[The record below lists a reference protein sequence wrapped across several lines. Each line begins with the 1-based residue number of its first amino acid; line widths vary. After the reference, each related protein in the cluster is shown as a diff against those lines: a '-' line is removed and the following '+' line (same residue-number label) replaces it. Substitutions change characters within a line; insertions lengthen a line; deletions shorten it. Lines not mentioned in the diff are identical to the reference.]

1 MSTERVTTTL
11 RWVGDWP
18 WFAGLGVALLLGA
31 LAWMLYRRDML
42 AHNRWL
48 RVLLPSLRALAVI
61 LIVLMLSGPVLH
73 HRKVIGQL
81 ARLFL
86 CIDASESMQL
96 ADPSM
101 DAGRKIAVAR
111 RLGLLDG
118 AGVAL
123 DLPNAAA
130 ALADARGIADR
141 LPPPENLDDET
152 WRKLSGEFAVKTD
165 EAVKSFTKGAPGS
178 DDLARLRAEIAGPA
192 RELAGRQFVSTDDH
206 VRAVNDLAR
215 LGETTG
221 RFSLKISALF
231 EKQIEADPAAAP
243 LRAALTKFDA
253 LPRWQRLQALLL
265 EGPPEKRILARLAQK
280 HDVQLVLLDGNEAK
294 PLWHSSGGE
303 SAPPTE
309 LQKPVAPVTNLT
321 AGLKFAAEAAGG
333 AERSA
338 VVLFTDGQ
346 HNSGESPL
354 DAARILAGRKTGVF
368 SVGFGSQVPPR
379 DIAVLRVVAP
389 DSVFFED
396 RVRGEIFIK
405 EEIPPGEPFT
415 VWVKD
420 GGKILWE
427 KQLISIGKGVRRVP
441 FEFPIRE
448 IAEARLKQQP
458 QGYEIAGAPL
468 QLTAEVSA
476 IEGDRELSNNSAP
489 LRFRAVTQ
497 KRRVMLL
504 DGRPRWETRY
514 LRNLF
519 ERDEKWEMNAVVAG
533 ATSDAG
539 FVRGDKPGTFPA
551 TQKALDAYDLILFG
565 EVPRALLKDEELK
578 WLAEFV
584 GKRGG
589 AIAFIDG
596 PRGALRGYAG
606 TPLEPLF
613 PVEWIGAGIHD
624 GVKSLAL
631 AGRAQ
636 SIGAFMLGGDSSVNA
651 DTWAKLQPPHFL
663 AQVKPLP
670 GAEVL
675 LEAVAS
681 SSARLPAAVLRPFGA
696 GRVYYHAFDES
707 WRWRYE
713 VADLYHVRFWNQL
726 GDYIGEPPFAAR
738 DKFVQL
744 DAGQLTYQPGEQAD
758 IRARL
763 RDAEGHPVSDASV
776 SAVLWR
782 DGQKVATITLSPDEG
797 GLYRGRT
804 TALDSGAYE
813 LTVDTAAVPAEQLR
827 ARTQFTVAVR
837 ENAERTL
844 LSLNEDLLRQVS
856 LAGGGEY
863 LREEQA
869 DALIERLAPLSNG
882 QVIET
887 DTVLWQS
894 WWWFLPIVL
903 LLTIEWILRKR
914 LGML

>member
-1 MSTERVTTTL
+1 MKSEHVTTTL
-11 RWVGDWP
+11 RWTGDWP
-18 WFAGLGVALLLGA
+18 WFAGLAVALLLGA
-31 LAWMLYRRDML
+31 IAWMLYRRDTHS
-42 AHNRWL
+42 HNRWV
-48 RVLLPSLRALAVI
+48 RVLLPLLRALAVI
-61 LIVLMLSGPVLH
+61 LIVFMLSGPVLH

-81 ARLFL
+81 ARLIL

-96 ADPSM
+96 ADPAM
-101 DAGRKIAVAR
+101 DAGRKIAIAR
-111 RLGLLDG
+111 RLGLLDA
-118 AGVAL
+118 AGVSL
-123 DLPNAAA
+123 DLPQAAA

-141 LPPPENLDDET
+141 LPPPENLEDEV
-152 WRKLSGEFAVKTD
+152 WRKLSGEFAAKTV
-165 EAVKSFTKGAPGS
+165 EAVTAFTKGAPGS
-178 DDLARLRAEIAGPA
+178 DDLARLRAEIAEPA
-192 RELAGRQFVSTDDH
+192 RELAARQFASTDDR
-206 VRAVNDLAR
+206 VRAANDLTR

-231 EKQIEADPAAAP
+231 EKQIEADPAATP
-243 LRAALTKFDA
+243 LRAALAKFDA

-265 EGPPEKRILARLAQK
+265 EGPAEKRILTRLAEK
-280 HDVQLVLLDGNEAK
+280 HDVQLVLLDGNDVK
-294 PLWHSSGGE
+294 PLWHSSAGE
-303 SAPPTE
+303 SAPPAGLE
-309 LQKPVAPVTNLT
+309 KPVAQTTNLT

-333 AERSA
+333 SEKSA

-346 HNSGESPL
+346 HNAGESPL
-354 DAARILAGRKTGVF
+354 DAARILAGRKTAVF

-396 RVRGEIFIK
+396 RVRGEIYIK
-405 EEIPPGEPFT
+405 EEIPPGEAFT
-415 VWVKD
+415 VSVKD
-420 GGKILWE
+420 GGKIVWE
-427 KQLISIGKGVRRVP
+427 KPLVSVGKGVRRVP
-441 FEFPIRE
+441 FEFSIKE
-448 IAEARLKQQP
+448 LADAKLKQQP
-458 QGYEIAGAPL
+458 QGYEVAGAPL

-476 IEGDRELSNNSAP
+476 VEGDRELSNNTAP

-497 KRRVMLL
+497 KRKVMIL

-519 ERDEKWEMNAVVAG
+519 DRDEKWEVNAVLAG

-539 FVRGDKPGTFPA
+539 FIRGDKAGTFPT

-565 EVPRALLKDEELK
+565 EVPRAALKDDELK

-596 PRGALRGYAG
+596 PRGVLRGYGG
-606 TPLEPLF
+606 TPLAPLF
-613 PVEWIGAGIHD
+613 PVEWTGPGVSAGI
-624 GVKSLAL
+624 KSLAL

-636 SIGAFMLGGDSSVNA
+636 SLGAFMLGGDSSVNA
-651 DTWAKLQPPHFL
+651 DTWAKMPPPHFI

-675 LEAVAS
+675 LEAVA
-681 SSARLPAAVLRPFGA
+681 ATRMPAAVLRPFGA
-696 GRVYYHAFDES
+696 GRVYYHGFDES

-726 GDYIGEPPFAAR
+726 GDYIGEAPFAAR

-763 RDAEGHPVSDASV
+763 RDAEGRPVSDASV
-776 SAVLWR
+776 NAVLYR

-804 TALDSGAYE
+804 TALESGSYE
-813 LTVDTAAVPAEQLR
+813 IAVDTAAVPSDQLK
-827 ARTQFTVAVR
+827 ARTQFTVTAR
-837 ENAERTL
+837 ENVERTL

-856 LAGGGEY
+856 LTGGGEY
-863 LREEQA
+863 LREEQC
-869 DALIERLAPLSNG
+869 DALIERLAPLSSG
-882 QVIET
+882 QVIES

-894 WWWFLPIVL
+894 WWWFIPIVL
-903 LLTIEWILRKR
+903 LLTAEWILRKR
-914 LGML
+914 FGLL

>member
-1 MSTERVTTTL
+1 MNREHVTTTL
-11 RWVGDWP
+11 RWTGDWP
-18 WFAGLGVALLLGA
+18 WFAGLAVALLLA
-31 LAWMLYRRDML
+31 AIAWMLYRRDMRS
-42 AHNRWL
+42 HNRWL

-81 ARLFL
+81 ARLIL
-86 CIDASESMQL
+86 CVDASESMQL
-96 ADPSM
+96 TDSSM
-101 DAGRKIAVAR
+101 DAGRKITIAR

-118 AGVAL
+118 SGVAL
-123 DLPNAAA
+123 DLPQAAA

-141 LPPPENLDDET
+141 LPPPENLDDGV
-152 WRKLSGEFAVKTD
+152 WRKLSGEFAARTAEGVTFL
-165 EAVKSFTKGAPGS
+165 AKGAPGS
-178 DDLARLRAEIAGPA
+178 DDLARLRAEIAAPA
-192 RELAGRQFVSTDDH
+192 RELAARQFAATDDRI
-206 VRAVNDLAR
+206 RASADLIR
-215 LGETTG
+215 LGETAG
-221 RFSLKISALF
+221 RFSLRISALF
-231 EKQIEADPAAAP
+231 EKRIEADPAAAP
-243 LRAALTKFDA
+243 LRAALAKFDA

-265 EGPPEKRILARLAQK
+265 EGPVEKRLLTRLAEK

-294 PLWHSSGGE
+294 ALWHSSAGQ
-303 SAPPTE
+303 SSPPAG
-309 LQKPVAPVTNLT
+309 LPKPVSQITNLT

-333 AERSA
+333 AEKSA

-354 DAARILAGRKTGVF
+354 DAARILAGRETAVF

-396 RVRGEIFIK
+396 RVRGEIYIK

-415 VWVKD
+415 VSVKD
-420 GGKILWE
+420 GGKIVWE
-427 KQLISIGKGVRRVP
+427 KALVSVGKGVRRVP
-441 FEFPIRE
+441 FEFSIKE
-448 IAEARLKQQP
+448 IADSRLKQQP
-458 QGYEIAGAPL
+458 RGYEIAGAPL
-468 QLTAEVSA
+468 ELTAEVSA
-476 IEGDRELSNNSAP
+476 IEGDRELSNNTAP

-497 KRRVMLL
+497 KRKVMIL

-519 ERDEKWEMNAVVAG
+519 DRDEKWEVNAVFAG

-539 FVRGDKPGTFPA
+539 FVRGDKAGTFPA

-565 EVPRALLKDEELK
+565 EVPRAVLKDDELK

-606 TPLEPLF
+606 TPLAPLF
-613 PVEWIGAGIHD
+613 PVEWTGAGLRD
-624 GVKSLAL
+624 GVKSLLL

-651 DTWAKLQPPHFL
+651 DTWAKLPPPHFL
-663 AQVKPLP
+663 AQVKALP
-670 GAEVL
+670 GSEVL
-675 LEAVAS
+675 LETAGS
-681 SSARLPAAVLRPFGA
+681 HLPAAVLRTFGA

-713 VADLYHVRFWNQL
+713 VADLHHVRFWNQL
-726 GDYIGEPPFAAR
+726 GDYIGEAPFAAR

-763 RDAEGHPVSDASV
+763 RDAGGRPVSDASV
-776 SAVLWR
+776 NAVLYR
-782 DGQKVATITLSPDEG
+782 DGRKAATITLSPDEG

-804 TALDSGAYE
+804 TALDSGTYE
-813 LTVDTAAVPAEQLR
+813 IAVDTAAVPSDQLK
-827 ARTQFTVAVR
+827 ARTQFTVTAR
-837 ENAERTL
+837 ENVERTL

-863 LREEQA
+863 LREEQC
-869 DALIERLAPLSNG
+869 DALIERLAPLSTG
-882 QVIET
+882 QVIES

-894 WWWFLPIVL
+894 WWWFIPIVM
-903 LLTIEWILRKR
+903 LLTAEWILRKR

>member
-1 MSTERVTTTL
+1 MKTEHVTTTL
-11 RWVGDWP
+11 CWVGDWP
-18 WFAGLGVALLLGA
+18 WYAGAAAALLLGA
-31 LAWMLYRRDML
+31 IAWMLYRRDL
-42 AHNRWL
+42 LSHNRWL

-96 ADPSM
+96 ADPAM
-101 DAGRKIAVAR
+101 DAGRKITIAR

-118 AGVAL
+118 TDVPL
-123 DLPNAAA
+123 DLPTAAA

-141 LPPPENLDDET
+141 LPPPENLDDEI
-152 WRKLSGEFAVKTD
+152 WKKLSSELSAKAAAAVTSLAK
-165 EAVKSFTKGAPGS
+165 AAPGS
-178 DDLARLRAEIAGPA
+178 DDLARLRSDIADPA
-192 RELAGRQFVSTDDH
+192 RELASRQFVGTDDQI
-206 VRAVNDLAR
+206 RASNDLTR
-215 LGETTG
+215 LGETAG

-243 LRAALTKFDA
+243 LRAALAKFDS
-253 LPRWQRLQALLL
+253 LPRWQRVQSLLL
-265 EGPPEKRILARLAQK
+265 EGPAEKRILARLAEK
-280 HDVQLVLLDGNEAK
+280 HDVQLVLLDGNDAK
-294 PLWHSSGGE
+294 PLWHSSAGD
-303 SAPPTE
+303 SAPPAG
-309 LQKPVAPVTNLT
+309 LPKPVAQITNLT
-321 AGLKFAAEAAGG
+321 AGLRFAAEAAGG
-333 AERSA
+333 SEKSA
-338 VVLFTDGQ
+338 VVLLTDGQ

-354 DAARILAGRKTGVF
+354 DAARILAGRKTAVF
-368 SVGFGSQVPPR
+368 AVGIGSQVPPR

-396 RVRGEIFIK
+396 RVRGEIYIK

-415 VWVKD
+415 VSVKD

-427 KQLISIGKGVRRVP
+427 KPLVSVGKGVRRVP

-448 IAEARLKQQP
+448 IADARMKQQT
-458 QGYEIAGAPL
+458 QGYEVAGAPL

-476 IEGDRELSNNSAP
+476 VEGDRELSNNTAP

-497 KRRVMLL
+497 KRKVMIL

-519 ERDEKWEMNAVVAG
+519 DRDEKWETNAVLAG

-539 FVRGDKPGTFPA
+539 FIRGDKAGTFPT
-551 TQKALDAYDLILFG
+551 TQKALDAYDLIIFG
-565 EVPRALLKDEELK
+565 EVPRAALKDDELK

-584 GKRGG
+584 GRRGG

-596 PRGALRGYAG
+596 PRGVLRGYAG
-606 TPLEPLF
+606 TPLAPLF

-631 AGRAQ
+631 VGRAQ
-636 SIGAFMLGGDSSVNA
+636 NIGAFMLGGDSSLNA
-651 DTWAKLQPPHFL
+651 DTWAKMPPPHFL
-663 AQVKPLP
+663 AQVKALP

-675 LEAVAS
+675 LEAS
-681 SSARLPAAVLRPFGA
+681 GSHMPAAVLRTFGA

-726 GDYIGEPPFAAR
+726 GDYIGEARFAAR

-763 RDAEGHPVSDASV
+763 RDAEGRPVSDASV
-776 SAVLWR
+776 NAVLYR

-804 TALDSGAYE
+804 TALDSGSYE
-813 LTVDTAAVPAEQLR
+813 LAVDTAAVPADQLM
-827 ARTQFTVAVR
+827 ARTQFAVTPR
-837 ENAERTL
+837 ENVERTL

-863 LREEQA
+863 LREEQC
-869 DALIERLAPLSNG
+869 DALVEKLAPLSNG
-882 QVIET
+882 QVIES

-903 LLTIEWILRKR
+903 LLTVEWILRKR
-914 LGML
+914 LGLL

>member
-1 MSTERVTTTL
+1 MNREHITTTL
-11 RWVGDWP
+11 RWTGDWP
-18 WFAGLGVALLLGA
+18 WFAGVGVALLLGVI
-31 LAWMLYRRDML
+31 AWMLYRRDTY

-48 RVLLPSLRALAVI
+48 RVCLPSLRSLAVI

-86 CIDASESMQL
+86 YIDASESMQL
-96 ADPSM
+96 TDPAM
-101 DAGRKIAVAR
+101 DAGRKITLAR

-118 AGVAL
+118 AGVPL
-123 DLPNAAA
+123 DLPTAAA
-130 ALADARGIADR
+130 ALADARGISDR
-141 LPPPENLDDET
+141 LPPPENLTDEV
-152 WRKLSGEFAVKTD
+152 WRKLSSEFAAKTA
-165 EAVKSFTKGAPGS
+165 EAATLLAKAAPGS
-178 DDLARLRAEIAGPA
+178 DDLARLRAEIAEPA
-192 RELAGRQFVSTDDH
+192 RELARRQFTGTEDQVH
-206 VRAVNDLAR
+206 ACNDLTR
-215 LGETTG
+215 LGETAG
-221 RFSLKISALF
+221 RFSLRISALF

-243 LRAALTKFDA
+243 LRAALAKFDS
-253 LPRWQRLQALLL
+253 LPRWQRLQTLLL
-265 EGPPEKRILARLAQK
+265 EGPAEKRLLTRLAEK

-294 PLWHSSGGE
+294 PLWHSSAGD
-303 SAPPTE
+303 SAPPAG
-309 LQKPVAPVTNLT
+309 LPKPVAQPTNLSI
-321 AGLKFAAEAAGG
+321 GLKFAAEAAGG
-333 AERSA
+333 AEKSA

-354 DAARILAGRKTGVF
+354 DAARILAGRKTAVF

-396 RVRGEIFIK
+396 RVRGEIYIK

-415 VWVKD
+415 VSVKD
-420 GGKILWE
+420 GGKAVWE
-427 KQLISIGKGVRRVP
+427 KPLVSVGKGVRRVP
-441 FEFPIRE
+441 FEFPIKE
-448 IAEARLKQQP
+448 IADARMKQQT
-458 QGYEIAGAPL
+458 QGYEVAGAPL

-476 IEGDRELSNNSAP
+476 IEGDRELSNNIAP

-497 KRRVMLL
+497 KRKILIL

-519 ERDEKWEMNAVVAG
+519 DRDEKWEVNAVVAG

-539 FVRGDKPGTFPA
+539 FLRGDKAGTFPA
-551 TQKALDAYDLILFG
+551 THKALDAYDLIIFG
-565 EVPRALLKDEELK
+565 EVPRGVLKDEELT

-589 AIAFIDG
+589 AITFIDG
-596 PRGALRGYAG
+596 PRGVLRGYAG
-606 TPLEPLF
+606 TPLAPLF
-613 PVEWIGAGIHD
+613 PVEWTGAGVRD
-624 GVKSLAL
+624 GVKSLVP

-636 SIGAFMLGGDSSVNA
+636 SIGAFMLGTDSSVNG
-651 DTWAKLQPPHFL
+651 DTWAKMPAPHFV

-675 LEAVAS
+675 LEADAGT
-681 SSARLPAAVLRPFGA
+681 RIPAAVLRSFGA

-726 GDYIGEPPFAAR
+726 GDYIGEAPFAAR

-744 DAGQLTYQPGEQAD
+744 DAGQLTYQPGEQAE

-763 RDAEGHPVSDASV
+763 RDAEGRPVSDASV
-776 SAVLWR
+776 SAVLYR
-782 DGQKVATITLSPDEG
+782 DGQKVATIILSPDEG

-804 TALDSGAYE
+804 TALDSGSYE
-813 LTVDTAAVPAEQLR
+813 IAVDTAAVPAEQLK
-827 ARTQFTVAVR
+827 ARTQFTVTPR
-837 ENAERTL
+837 ENVERTL

-863 LREEQA
+863 LREEQC
-869 DALIERLAPLSNG
+869 DALIERLAPLSSG
-882 QVIET
+882 QVIES

-894 WWWFLPIVL
+894 WWWFIPIVL

-914 LGML
+914 FGML

>member
-1 MSTERVTTTL
+1 MNREHVTTTL
-11 RWVGDWP
+11 RWTGDWP
-18 WFAGLGVALLLGA
+18 WFAGVAVALLLAGI
-31 LAWMLYRRDML
+31 AWMLYRRDTH
-42 AHNRWL
+42 AHNRWVRVILPLL
-48 RVLLPSLRALAVI
+48 RGLAVI

-96 ADPSM
+96 ADPAM
-101 DAGRKIAVAR
+101 DAGRKITIAR
-111 RLGLLDG
+111 RLGLLEGTD
-118 AGVAL
+118 VAL
-123 DLPNAAA
+123 DLPQAAA

-141 LPPPENLDDET
+141 LPPVEALDDET
-152 WRKLSGEFAVKTD
+152 WRKLSSEFAKKSA
-165 EAVKSFTKGAPGS
+165 EAATLLSKGAPGG
-178 DDLARLRAEIAGPA
+178 DEVARLRTEIVEPA
-192 RELAGRQFVSTDDH
+192 RELAARQFVAVDDRI
-206 VRAVNDLAR
+206 RASGDLTR
-215 LGETTG
+215 LGEGAG
-221 RFSLKISALF
+221 RFSLRISALF
-231 EKQIEADPAAAP
+231 EKKIEGDPAAEP
-243 LRAALTKFDA
+243 LRAALAKFDA
-253 LPRWQRLQALLL
+253 IPRWQRLQALLL
-265 EGPPEKRILARLAQK
+265 EGPVEKRLLTRLAEK
-280 HDVQLVLLDGNEAK
+280 HDVQLVLLDGGEVK
-294 PLWHSSGGE
+294 PLWHSSAGE
-303 SAPPTE
+303 SAPPAS
-309 LQKPVAPVTNLT
+309 LPKPVAQATNLT

-346 HNSGESPL
+346 HNSGEAPL

-379 DIAVLRVVAP
+379 DVAVLRVVAP

-396 RVRGEIFIK
+396 RVRGEIHLK
-405 EEIPPGEPFT
+405 EEIPPGETFT
-415 VWVKD
+415 VAVKD
-420 GGKILWE
+420 GGKVLWE
-427 KQLISIGKGVRRVP
+427 KALVSVGKGIRRVP
-441 FEFPIRE
+441 FEFPIK
-448 IAEARLKQQP
+448 ALADARLKQQP
-458 QGYEIAGAPL
+458 QGYEVAGAPL
-468 QLTAEVSA
+468 QLTAEVSGV
-476 IEGDRELSNNSAP
+476 EGDRELSNNTAP

-497 KRRVMLL
+497 KRKILIL

-514 LRNLF
+514 LRNLYD
-519 ERDEKWEMNAVVAG
+519 RDEKWEVNAVMAG

-539 FVRGDKPGTFPA
+539 LVRGDKPGTFPA
-551 TQKALDAYDLILFG
+551 TQKALDAYDLIIFG
-565 EVPRALLKDEELK
+565 EVPRAVLKDDELK

-589 AIAFIDG
+589 AITFIDG
-596 PRGALRGYAG
+596 PRGVLRSYAN
-606 TPLEPLF
+606 TPLAPLF
-613 PVEWIGAGIHD
+613 PVEWTGAGVRD
-624 GVKSLAL
+624 GVKSLAI

-636 SIGAFMLGGDSSVNA
+636 SIGAFMLGTDSSVNA
-651 DTWAKLQPPHFL
+651 DTWAKMPPPHFV

-675 LEAVAS
+675 LEALA
-681 SSARLPAAVLRPFGA
+681 ATRMPAAVLRPFGA

-713 VADLYHVRFWNQL
+713 VADLHHVRFWNQL
-726 GDYIGEPPFAAR
+726 GDYIGEAPFAAR

-763 RDAEGHPVSDASV
+763 RDAEGRPVSDASV
-776 SAVLWR
+776 NAVLYR

-804 TALDSGAYE
+804 AALDSGAYE
-813 LTVDTAAVPAEQLR
+813 IAIDTAAVPSDQLK
-827 ARTQFTVAVR
+827 ARTQFSVTVR
-837 ENAERTL
+837 ENLERTL

-863 LREEQA
+863 LREEQC
-869 DALIERLAPLSNG
+869 DALIERLAPLSTG
-882 QVIET
+882 QVIES

-903 LLTIEWILRKR
+903 LLTIEWMLRKR
-914 LGML
+914 FGML

>member
-1 MSTERVTTTL
+1 MNRDHVTTTL
-11 RWVGDWP
+11 RWTGDWP
-18 WFAGLGVALLLGA
+18 WFAGLGVALLLA
-31 LAWMLYRRDML
+31 AIAWMLYRRDTHL
-42 AHNRWL
+42 HHRWV

-81 ARLFL
+81 ARLIL
-86 CIDASESMQL
+86 CIDTSESMQL
-96 ADPSM
+96 ADPAM
-101 DAGRKIAVAR
+101 DAGRKIAIAR

-118 AGVAL
+118 AGVSL
-123 DLPNAAA
+123 DLPQAAA
-130 ALADARGIADR
+130 ALADARGISDR
-141 LPPPENLDDET
+141 LPPPENLDDGV
-152 WRKLSGEFAVKTD
+152 WRKLSGEFAAKTA
-165 EAVKSFTKGAPGS
+165 EAATSLAKGAPGS
-178 DDLARLRAEIAGPA
+178 DDLARLRVEIAEPA
-192 RELAGRQFVSTDDH
+192 RELAGRQFVGTDDRI
-206 VRAVNDLAR
+206 RAVNDLTR
-215 LGETTG
+215 LGETAG

-231 EKQIEADPAAAP
+231 EKQIAGDPAAAP
-243 LRAALTKFDA
+243 LRAALAKFDA

-265 EGPPEKRILARLAQK
+265 EGPAEKRILTRLAEK
-280 HDVQLVLLDGNEAK
+280 HDVQLVLLDGHDVK
-294 PLWHSSGGE
+294 PLWHSSAGD
-303 SAPPTE
+303 SAPPAE
-309 LQKPVAPVTNLT
+309 FQKPVAQITNLA

-333 AERSA
+333 SEKSA

-346 HNSGESPL
+346 HNSGEAPL
-354 DAARILAGRKTGVF
+354 DAARILAGRKTAVF

-396 RVRGEIFIK
+396 RVRGEIYIK

-415 VWVKD
+415 VSVKD
-420 GGKILWE
+420 GGKIVWE
-427 KQLISIGKGVRRVP
+427 KPLVSVGKGVRRVP
-441 FEFPIRE
+441 FEFSIKE
-448 IAEARLKQQP
+448 IAEARLKQQK
-458 QGYEIAGAPL
+458 QGYEVAGAPL

-497 KRRVMLL
+497 KRKVMIL

-519 ERDEKWEMNAVVAG
+519 DRDEKWEVNAVLAG

-539 FVRGDKPGTFPA
+539 FVRGEKTGTFPA

-565 EVPRALLKDEELK
+565 EVQRGLLKDDELK

-589 AIAFIDG
+589 AITFIDG
-596 PRGALRGYAG
+596 PRGVLRGYTG
-606 TPLEPLF
+606 TPLAPLF
-613 PVEWIGAGIHD
+613 PVEWIGPGVRD
-624 GVKSLAL
+624 GVKSLVL

-636 SIGAFMLGGDSSVNA
+636 SIGAFMLGSDSSVNA
-651 DTWAKLQPPHFL
+651 DTWAKMPPPHFL
-663 AQVKPLP
+663 AQVKALP

-675 LEAVAS
+675 LEANA
-681 SSARLPAAVLRPFGA
+681 ATRIPAAVLRTFGA

-726 GDYIGEPPFAAR
+726 GDYIGEAPFAAR

-744 DAGQLTYQPGEQAD
+744 DAGQLTYLPGEQAD

-763 RDAEGHPVSDASV
+763 RDAEGRPVSDASV
-776 SAVLWR
+776 SAVLFR
-782 DGQKVATITLSPDEG
+782 DGQKVATITLSPNEG

-804 TALDSGAYE
+804 TALDSGSYE
-813 LTVDTAAVPAEQLR
+813 LAVDTAAVPSDQLK
-827 ARTQFTVAVR
+827 ARTQFTVTAR
-837 ENAERTL
+837 ENIERTL

-856 LAGGGEY
+856 LTGGGEY
-863 LREEQA
+863 LREEQC
-869 DALIERLAPLSNG
+869 DALIERLAPLSSG
-882 QVIET
+882 QVIES

-914 LGML
+914 LGLL

>member
-1 MSTERVTTTL
+1 MKNEHVTTTL
-11 RWVGDWP
+11 RWTGDWP
-18 WFAGLGVALLLGA
+18 WFAGLAVALLLA
-31 LAWMLYRRDML
+31 AIAWMLYRRDL
-42 AHNRWL
+42 HSHNRWL
-48 RVLLPSLRALAVI
+48 RVLLPALRALAVI

-81 ARLFL
+81 ARLIL
-86 CIDASESMQL
+86 CIDTSESMQL
-96 ADPSM
+96 ADPAM
-101 DAGRKIAVAR
+101 DAGRKVAIAR
-111 RLGLLDG
+111 RLNLLDG
-118 AGVAL
+118 TGVAL
-123 DLPNAAA
+123 DLPQAAA

-141 LPPPENLDDET
+141 LPPPENLEDEV
-152 WRKLSGEFAVKTD
+152 WRKLSGEFAAKTV
-165 EAVKSFTKGAPGS
+165 EAVTAFTKGVPGS
-178 DDLARLRAEIAGPA
+178 DELARLRAEIAEPA
-192 RELAGRQFVSTDDH
+192 RELAARQFATTEDR
-206 VRAVNDLAR
+206 VRAAHDLTR

-243 LRAALTKFDA
+243 LRAALAKFDA

-265 EGPPEKRILARLAQK
+265 EGPAEKRILARLAEK
-280 HDVQLVLLDGNEAK
+280 HDVQLVLLDGNDVK
-294 PLWHSSGGE
+294 PLWHSSAGE
-303 SAPPTE
+303 SAPPAGLE
-309 LQKPVAPVTNLT
+309 KPVAQTTNLT

-333 AERSA
+333 SEKSA

-346 HNSGESPL
+346 HNAGESPL
-354 DAARILAGRKTGVF
+354 DAARILAGRKTAVF

-415 VWVKD
+415 VSVKN
-420 GGKILWE
+420 GGKIVWE
-427 KQLISIGKGVRRVP
+427 KPLVSVGKGVRRVP
-441 FEFPIRE
+441 FEFSIKE
-448 IAEARLKQQP
+448 IAEARLKQQK
-458 QGYEIAGAPL
+458 QGYEVAGAPL
-468 QLTAEVSA
+468 QLTTEVSA
-476 IEGDRELSNNSAP
+476 IEGDRELSNNTAP

-497 KRRVMLL
+497 KRKVMLL

-519 ERDEKWEMNAVVAG
+519 DRDEKWEVNAVLAG

-539 FVRGDKPGTFPA
+539 FIRGEKAGTFPA

-565 EVPRALLKDEELK
+565 EVPRAALKDDELK

-596 PRGALRGYAG
+596 PRGVLRGYAG
-606 TPLEPLF
+606 TPLAPLF
-613 PVEWIGAGIHD
+613 PVEWIGAGVRD

-636 SIGAFMLGGDSSVNA
+636 SLGAFMLGGDSSVNA
-651 DTWAKLQPPHFL
+651 DTWAKMPPPHFI

-675 LEAVAS
+675 LEAIA
-681 SSARLPAAVLRPFGA
+681 ATRIPAAVLRPFGA

-726 GDYIGEPPFAAR
+726 GDYIGEAPFAAR

-763 RDAEGHPVSDASV
+763 RDAEGRPVSDASV
-776 SAVLWR
+776 NAVLYR

-804 TALDSGAYE
+804 TALDSGSYE
-813 LTVDTAAVPAEQLR
+813 IAVDTAAVPSDQLK
-827 ARTQFTVAVR
+827 ARTQFTVTAR
-837 ENAERTL
+837 ENVERTL

-856 LAGGGEY
+856 LTGGGEY
-863 LREEQA
+863 LREEQC
-869 DALIERLAPLSNG
+869 DALIERLAPLSSG
-882 QVIET
+882 QVIES

-894 WWWFLPIVL
+894 WWWFIPIVL
-903 LLTIEWILRKR
+903 LLTAEWILRKR
-914 LGML
+914 FGML

>member
-1 MSTERVTTTL
+1 MKHEHVTTTL
-11 RWVGDWP
+11 RWTGDWP
-18 WFAGLGVALLLGA
+18 WFASVGVALLLCII
-31 LAWMLYRRDML
+31 AWFLYRRDTL
-42 AHNRWL
+42 SQRPWL
-48 RVLLPSLRALAVI
+48 RVLLPSLRSLAVI

-73 HRKVIGQL
+73 HRKVIGEL

-96 ADPSM
+96 TDQAM
-101 DAGRKIAVAR
+101 DAGRKIALAR

-118 AGVAL
+118 ASVPL
-123 DLPNAAA
+123 ELPTAAA

-141 LPPPENLDDET
+141 MPPPESLTGEV
-152 WRKLSGEFAVKTD
+152 WGKLSSEFATKVT
-165 EAVKSFTKGAPGS
+165 EAGTLLARAAPGS
-178 DDLARLRAEIAGPA
+178 DDLATLRAEILAPA
-192 RELAGRQFVSTDDH
+192 QELARRQFAGTDDQ
-206 VRAVNDLAR
+206 VRANGDLSR
-215 LGETTG
+215 LGEMSG

-231 EKQIEADPAAAP
+231 EKQIESDAASAP
-243 LRAALTKFDA
+243 LRAALAKFDS

-265 EGPPEKRILARLAQK
+265 EGPPEKQLLARLAEK
-280 HDVQLVLLDGNEAK
+280 HDVQLILLDGSDAK
-294 PLWHSSGGE
+294 HLWHSSAGD
-303 SAPPTE
+303 SAPPAG
-309 LQKPVAPVTNLT
+309 LPKPLAQSTNLT

-333 AERSA
+333 AEKSA

-346 HNSGESPL
+346 HNSGEAPL
-354 DAARILAGRKTGVF
+354 DAARILAGRKTSVF

-379 DIAVLRVVAP
+379 DVAVLRVVAP

-396 RVRGEIFIK
+396 RVRGEVFIK
-405 EEIPPGEPFT
+405 EEIPAGEPYT
-415 VWVKD
+415 LSIKD
-420 GGKILWE
+420 GGKVVWE
-427 KQLISIGKGVRRVP
+427 KPIVSVGKGVRREP
-441 FEFPIRE
+441 FEFPIKE
-448 IAEARLKQQP
+448 LADARMKQRT

-497 KRRVMLL
+497 KRKILIL
-504 DGRPRWETRY
+504 DGRARWETRY

-519 ERDEKWEMNAVVAG
+519 DRDEKWEVNAVIAG

-539 FVRGDKPGTFPA
+539 FVRGEKAGTFPA
-551 TQKALDAYDLILFG
+551 LRKALDAYDLVLFG
-565 EVPRALLKDEELK
+565 EVPRGILKDEELT
-578 WLAEFV
+578 WLSEFV
-584 GKRGG
+584 AKRGG

-596 PRGALRGYAG
+596 PRGVLRGYAG
-606 TPLEPLF
+606 TPLAPLF
-613 PVEWIGAGIHD
+613 PVEWTGAGLQD
-624 GVKSLAL
+624 TVKSLAL
-631 AGRAQ
+631 VGRAQ
-636 SIGAFMLGGDSSVNA
+636 SIGAFMVGADSTTNA
-651 DTWAKLQPPHFL
+651 DTWAKMPPPHFM
-663 AQVKPLP
+663 AQVKALP

-675 LEAVAS
+675 LEAS
-681 SSARLPAAVLRPFGA
+681 GSHMPAAVLRTFGA

-726 GDYIGEPPFAAR
+726 GDYIGEAPFAAR

-763 RDAEGHPVSDASV
+763 RDAEGRPVSDASV
-776 SAVLWR
+776 NAVLWR
-782 DGQKVATITLSPDEG
+782 DGQRVATITLSPDEG

-804 TALDSGAYE
+804 TALDSGSYE
-813 LTVDTAAVPAEQLR
+813 LSVDTGAVPAEQLK
-827 ARTQFTVAVR
+827 ARTQFAVTAR

-844 LSLNEDLLRQVS
+844 LSLNEDMLRRVS

-863 LREEQA
+863 LREENA
-869 DALIERLAPLSNG
+869 DALIEKLAPLSSG
-882 QVIET
+882 QVIES

-894 WWWFLPIVL
+894 WWWFIPIVL

-914 LGML
+914 FGLL

>member
-1 MSTERVTTTL
+1 MNREHVTTTL
-11 RWVGDWP
+11 RWTGDWP
-18 WFAGLGVALLLGA
+18 WYAGVGVALLLAGI
-31 LAWMLYRRDML
+31 AWMLYRRDTHS
-42 AHNRWL
+42 HNRWV
-48 RVLLPSLRALAVI
+48 RVLLPTLRGLAVI

-96 ADPSM
+96 ADPAM
-101 DAGRKIAVAR
+101 DAGRKIAIAR
-111 RLGLLDG
+111 RLDLLED
-118 AGVAL
+118 AAVAF
-123 DLPNAAA
+123 DLPQAAA

-141 LPPPENLDDET
+141 LPPVEALDDEI
-152 WRKLSGEFAVKTD
+152 WRKLSSEFA
-165 EAVKSFTKGAPGS
+165 TKAADAAKFLAKGLPGS
-178 DDLARLRAEIAGPA
+178 DENARLRTEVAEPA
-192 RELAGRQFVSTDDH
+192 RELAARQFVAVDDRI
-206 VRAVNDLAR
+206 RASGDLTR
-215 LGETTG
+215 LGEVAG
-221 RFSLKISALF
+221 RSSLRISALF
-231 EKQIEADPAAAP
+231 EKQIEGDPAAAP
-243 LRAALTKFDA
+243 LRAALAKFDA
-253 LPRWQRLQALLL
+253 LPRWQRVQALLL
-265 EGPPEKRILARLAQK
+265 EGPAEKRILTRLAEK
-280 HDVQLVLLDGNEAK
+280 HDVQLVLLDGAEAK
-294 PLWHSSGGE
+294 PLWHSSAGG
-303 SAPPTE
+303 SAPPAG
-309 LQKPVAPVTNLT
+309 LPKPVSQSTSLT

-333 AERSA
+333 AEKSA
-338 VVLFTDGQ
+338 VVLLTDGQ

-354 DAARILAGRKTGVF
+354 DAARILAGRKTAVF

-396 RVRGEIFIK
+396 RVRGEIYIK
-405 EEIPPGEPFT
+405 EEIPPGETFT
-415 VWVKD
+415 VSVKD
-420 GGKILWE
+420 GGKVVWE
-427 KQLISIGKGVRRVP
+427 KPLVSVGKGVRRVP
-441 FEFPIRE
+441 FEFPIKE
-448 IAEARLKQQP
+448 LADARMKQQH

-468 QLTAEVSA
+468 QLTAEVSG
-476 IEGDRELSNNSAP
+476 IDGDRELSNNSAP

-497 KRRVMLL
+497 KRKILIL

-519 ERDEKWEMNAVVAG
+519 DRDEKWEVNAVMAG

-539 FVRGDKPGTFPA
+539 FLRGDKAGTFPA

-565 EVPRALLKDEELK
+565 EVPRAALKDDELK

-584 GKRGG
+584 GRRGG

-596 PRGALRGYAG
+596 PRGVLRTYEGTALA
-606 TPLEPLF
+606 PLF
-613 PVEWIGAGIHD
+613 PVEWTGDGVRD

-636 SIGAFMLGGDSSVNA
+636 SIGAFMIGSDSSVNA
-651 DTWAKLQPPHFL
+651 DTWAQMPPPHFV

-675 LEAVAS
+675 LEAVATT
-681 SSARLPAAVLRPFGA
+681 RVPAAVLRPFGA

-713 VADLYHVRFWNQL
+713 VADLRHVRFWNQL
-726 GDYIGEPPFAAR
+726 GDYIGETPFAAR

-763 RDAEGHPVSDASV
+763 RDAEGRPVSDASV
-776 SAVLWR
+776 SAVLYR

-804 TALDSGAYE
+804 GALDSGAYE
-813 LTVDTAAVPAEQLR
+813 LAVDTAAVPADQLK
-827 ARTQFTVAVR
+827 ARTQFTVTAR
-837 ENAERTL
+837 ENIERTL
-844 LSLNEDLLRQVS
+844 LSLNEDILRRVS
-856 LAGGGEY
+856 LTGDGEY
-863 LREEQA
+863 LREEQC
-869 DALIERLAPLSNG
+869 DALIERLAPLSSG
-882 QVIET
+882 QVIES

-914 LGML
+914 FGML

>member
-1 MSTERVTTTL
+1 MNREHVTTTL
-11 RWVGDWP
+11 RWTGDWP
-18 WFAGLGVALLLGA
+18 WFAGLAVALLLA
-31 LAWMLYRRDML
+31 AIAWMLYRRDL
-42 AHNRWL
+42 HAHNRWL

-81 ARLFL
+81 ARLIL
-86 CIDASESMQL
+86 CIDTSESMQL
-96 ADPSM
+96 ADPAM
-101 DAGRKIAVAR
+101 DAGRKIAIAR

-118 AGVAL
+118 AGVPL
-123 DLPNAAA
+123 DLPQASA

-141 LPPPENLDDET
+141 LPPPEALGDEV
-152 WRKLSGEFAVKTD
+152 WRRLSGEFAAKTA
-165 EAVKSFTKGAPGS
+165 EAVALLAKAAPGS
-178 DDLARLRAEIAGPA
+178 DDLARLRAEIAEPA
-192 RELAGRQFVSTDDH
+192 RELAARRFAGTDDQ
-206 VRAVNDLAR
+206 VRAASDLTR
-215 LGETTG
+215 LGETAG
-221 RFSLKISALF
+221 RFSLRISAFF

-243 LRAALTKFDA
+243 LRAALAKFDA

-265 EGPPEKRILARLAQK
+265 EGPVEKRILTRLAEK
-280 HDVQLVLLDGNEAK
+280 HDVQLVLLDGGEAK
-294 PLWHSSGGE
+294 PLWHSSSGE
-303 SAPPTE
+303 SAPPAGFP
-309 LQKPVAPVTNLT
+309 KPVAQTTDLS
-321 AGLKFAAEAAGG
+321 AGLRFAAEAAGG
-333 AERSA
+333 AEKSV
-338 VVLFTDGQ
+338 VVLLTDGQ
-346 HNSGESPL
+346 HNAGESPL
-354 DAARILAGRKTGVF
+354 DAARILAGRKTSVF
-368 SVGFGSQVPPR
+368 TVGFGSQVPPR

-396 RVRGEIFIK
+396 RVRGEIYLK

-415 VWVKD
+415 VSVKD
-420 GGKILWE
+420 GGKVVWE
-427 KQLISIGKGVRRVP
+427 KALVSVGKGVRRVP
-441 FEFPIRE
+441 FEFSIKE
-448 IAEARLKQQP
+448 LADAKLKQQP
-458 QGYEIAGAPL
+458 QGYEVAGAPL

-476 IEGDRELSNNSAP
+476 IEGDRELSNNTAP

-497 KRRVMLL
+497 KRKVMIL

-519 ERDEKWEMNAVVAG
+519 DRDEKWEVNAVLAG

-539 FVRGDKPGTFPA
+539 FIRGDKAGTFPA

-565 EVPRALLKDEELK
+565 EVPRALLKDDELK

-584 GKRGG
+584 GRRGG

-596 PRGALRGYAG
+596 PRGVLRGYAG
-606 TPLEPLF
+606 TPLAPLF
-613 PVEWIGAGIHD
+613 PVEWIGAGVND
-624 GVKSLAL
+624 SVKSLAL

-651 DTWAKLQPPHFL
+651 DTWAKMPPPHFI
-663 AQVKPLP
+663 AQVKALP

-675 LEAVAS
+675 LEAVAGS
-681 SSARLPAAVLRPFGA
+681 RLPAAVLRPFGA

-713 VADLYHVRFWNQL
+713 VADLYHVRFWNQI
-726 GDYIGEPPFAAR
+726 GDYIGEAPFAAR

-763 RDAEGHPVSDASV
+763 RDANGRPVSDVSV
-776 SAVLWR
+776 NAVLFR

-804 TALDSGAYE
+804 TALESGSYE
-813 LTVDTAAVPAEQLR
+813 LAVDTAAVPSDQLK
-827 ARTQFTVAVR
+827 ARTQFAVTAR
-837 ENAERTL
+837 QNAERTL

-863 LREEQA
+863 LREEQC
-869 DALIERLAPLSNG
+869 DALIDRLAPLSTG
-882 QVIET
+882 QVIES

-903 LLTIEWILRKR
+903 LLTIEWMLRKR
-914 LGML
+914 FGML

>member
-1 MSTERVTTTL
+1 MNREHVTTTL
-11 RWVGDWP
+11 RWTGDWP
-18 WFAGLGVALLLGA
+18 WFAGVGVALLLGVI
-31 LAWMLYRRDML
+31 AWLLYRRDTHS
-42 AHNRWL
+42 HNRWVRL
-48 RVLLPSLRALAVI
+48 CLPTLRALAVVM
-61 LIVLMLSGPVLH
+61 IVIMLSGPVLH

-96 ADPSM
+96 TDPAM
-101 DAGRKIAVAR
+101 DAGRKITLAR

-118 AGVAL
+118 ATVPL
-123 DLPNAAA
+123 DLPSAAA

-141 LPPPENLDDET
+141 LPPPENLTDEV
-152 WRKLSGEFAVKTD
+152 WRKLSSEFATKSA
-165 EAVKSFTKGAPGS
+165 EAVTLLTKAAPGS
-178 DDLARLRAEIAGPA
+178 DDLARLRAEVAEPA
-192 RELAGRQFVSTDDH
+192 RELASRQFAGTEDQ
-206 VRAVNDLAR
+206 VRAANDLTH
-215 LGETTG
+215 LGEIAG
-221 RFSLKISALF
+221 RFSLRISALF

-243 LRAALTKFDA
+243 LRAALTKFDS
-253 LPRWQRLQALLL
+253 LPRWQRLQTLLL
-265 EGPPEKRILARLAQK
+265 EGPSEKRLLTRLAEK
-280 HDVQLVLLDGNEAK
+280 HDVQLILLDGNEAK
-294 PLWHSSGGE
+294 PLWHSSAGD
-303 SAPPTE
+303 SAPPAG
-309 LQKPVAPVTNLT
+309 LQKPVAQITNLT

-333 AERSA
+333 SEKSA

-354 DAARILAGRKTGVF
+354 EAARILAGRKTAVF

-396 RVRGEIFIK
+396 RVRGEIHIK

-415 VWVKD
+415 VSVKD
-420 GGKILWE
+420 GGKIVWE
-427 KQLISIGKGVRRVP
+427 KALVSVGKGVRRVP
-441 FEFPIRE
+441 FEFPIKE
-448 IAEARLKQQP
+448 LAEARMKNQT
-458 QGYEIAGAPL
+458 QGYEVAGAPL

-476 IEGDRELSNNSAP
+476 IEGDRELSNNTAP

-497 KRRVMLL
+497 KRKVMIL

-519 ERDEKWEMNAVVAG
+519 DRDEKWDVNAVMAG
-533 ATSDAG
+533 ATSDTG
-539 FVRGDKPGTFPA
+539 FVRGEKAGTFPISH
-551 TQKALDAYDLILFG
+551 KALDAYDLIIFG
-565 EVPRALLKDEELK
+565 EVPRGALKDEELT
-578 WLAEFV
+578 WLSEFV
-584 GKRGG
+584 GNRGG

-596 PRGALRGYAG
+596 QRGVLRGYAG
-606 TPLEPLF
+606 SPLAPLF
-613 PVEWIGAGIHD
+613 PVEWTGPGVHAGI
-624 GVKSLAL
+624 KSLVL

-636 SIGAFMLGGDSSVNA
+636 SLGAFMLGTDSSVNA
-651 DTWAKLQPPHFL
+651 DTWAKMPPPHFI

-675 LEAVAS
+675 LEANTG
-681 SSARLPAAVLRPFGA
+681 ARIPAAVLRPFGA

-713 VADLYHVRFWNQL
+713 VADLHHVRFWNQL
-726 GDYIGEPPFAAR
+726 GDYIGEAPFAAR

-763 RDAEGHPVSDASV
+763 RDAEGRPVSDASV
-776 SAVLWR
+776 NAVLYR

-813 LTVDTAAVPAEQLR
+813 LAVDTAAVPTEQLK
-827 ARTQFTVAVR
+827 ARTQFTVVAR
-837 ENAERTL
+837 ENVERTL

-863 LREEQA
+863 LREEQC
-869 DALIERLAPLSNG
+869 DALIERLAPLSSG
-882 QVIET
+882 QVIES

-894 WWWFLPIVL
+894 WWWFIPIVL

-914 LGML
+914 FGML